1 MRTIHMK
8 IYLMEMPTIKTEHMR
23 MNLMTTTHTRTFP
36 MGIQATWIN
45 YTATGCI
52 PTSHMTMY
60 HMKTYRIMTMP
71 TGPGQHQAI
80 LTVAAQ
86 IRMAIGLGMSMQAT
100 AIIRMKILLYIV
112 IGRIRIR
119 GRIILISTTM
129 IMRTYPTKMWPM
141 KT

>member
-1 MRTIHMK
+1 MWIIATGTYLIMMTLMRIWLMK
-8 IYLMEMPTIKTEHMR
+8 TWL
-23 MNLMTTTHTRTFP
+23 
-36 MGIQATWIN
+36 MGILR
-45 YTATGCI
+45 
-52 PTSHMTMY
+52 MT
-60 HMKTYRIMTMP
+60 TMP

-100 AIIRMKILLYIV
+100 AIIRMRILLYIV